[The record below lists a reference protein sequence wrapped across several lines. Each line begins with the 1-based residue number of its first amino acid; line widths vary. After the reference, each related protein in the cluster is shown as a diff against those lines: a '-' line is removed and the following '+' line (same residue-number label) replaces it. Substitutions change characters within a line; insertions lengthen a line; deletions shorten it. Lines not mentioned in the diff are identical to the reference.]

1 MLPSRVAPHYVEKRR
16 QWRRNTNSGRQAG
29 KSENVKGFKN
39 PHKPTQAQ
47 FTGQTR
53 PVKAPELERRVNRF
67 LAGEDKGTEKK
78 KKAVHRSCSRSTLP
92 TWATRHRQNH
102 TGFSPVSTTS
112 WLIDPEQV
120 PDMTLIPRFTVEQR
134 KQ

>member
-1 MLPSRVAPHYVEKRR
+1 MGKRR

-78 KKAVHRSCSRSTLP
+78 KKLSTDPAPVPHCPPGPHGIDKITQASALSLPLPGLLTLSRFQT
-92 TWATRHRQNH
+92 
-102 TGFSPVSTTS
+102 
-112 WLIDPEQV
+112 
-120 PDMTLIPRFTVEQR
+120 
-134 KQ
+134 

>member
-1 MLPSRVAPHYVEKRR
+1 MGKRR

-67 LAGEDKGTEKK
+67 LAEEDKGTEKK
-78 KKAVHRSCSRSTLP
+78 KSCPQILLP
-92 TWATRHRQNH
+92 FH
-102 TGFSPVSTTS
+102 TAHLGHTA
-112 WLIDPEQV
+112 
-120 PDMTLIPRFTVEQR
+120 
-134 KQ
+134 